1 MSGQQA
7 RRLVFDLR
15 RDSPFSFECLA
26 CGRCCQGKVILVG
39 PHEILGM
46 ARVLGAG
53 TTEFLSRYTEGGGT
67 TLRTTDD
74 SRCVF
79 VGPEG
84 GCRVHPRRP
93 LVCRLYPL
101 GRQTGGDDGEAFA
114 LYGAHPGCQAVIG
127 RDGTVASFLE
137 SQGVEPYVDWSRRY
151 SELYIRMIEILGRA
165 EPEPESAAAG
175 PRVDKEQNRTPLTA
189 KAPRAPSNT
198 GRSARKKA
206 GTQQSAERTGLPPDG
221 SETWPAPT
229 AQLSPWL
236 DIDSSLAEYCAAR
249 GLAPPADI
257 DAAIDLHIRAME
269 EWLEALETG
278 PSVSA

>member
-1 MSGQQA
+1 MSDQQA
-7 RRLVFDLR
+7 RRLVFDLH
-15 RDSPFSFECLA
+15 RDSPFSFACRA

-46 ARVLGAG
+46 ARALGIG
-53 TTEFLSRYTEGGGT
+53 TTEFLSRYAEGGGT

-74 SRCVF
+74 GRCVF

-101 GRQTGGDDGEAFA
+101 GRQTGGDGGERFA
-114 LYGAHPGCQAVIG
+114 LYGAHPGCEGVVG

-137 SQGVEPYVDWSRRY
+137 SQGVEPYLEWARRY
-151 SELYIRMIEILGRA
+151 SELYVRMIEILGRA
-165 EPEPESAAAG
+165 EPEPEPEDSSA
-175 PRVDKEQNRTPLTA
+175 PEK
-189 KAPRAPSNT
+189 
-198 GRSARKKA
+198 
-206 GTQQSAERTGLPPDG
+206 PD
-221 SETWPAPT
+221 

-236 DIDSSLAEYCAAR
+236 DIDASLAEYCAAR

-257 DAAIDLHIRAME
+257 GAAIDLHIRAME

-278 PSVSA
+278 PSASA